1 MGLIYI
7 TTNKINNRKYI
18 GKQLHENKKDYL
30 GSGIALKAAI
40 KKYGK
45 ENFIKE
51 ILVSGINDK
60 NELSQLEKE
69 YIKNYNAQE
78 SNEYYNIAPGGDGG
92 CIIKNHR
99 WSEESK
105 NKLKEICK
113 IRNSNPEY
121 LKRLSESRKG
131 YKATEEAKRNQSIAH
146 KNQTNLN
153 LAKPILQ
160 FDLDNNFI
168 KEHISISQACRE
180 LKDSAKCSGQ
190 ISKAAKNPNIYSA
203 YGFKWYYKISPKSEI

>member
-7 TTNKINNRKYI
+7 TTNKINNKKYI
-18 GKQLHENKKDYL
+18 GKQFNENKKGYL
-30 GSGIALKAAI
+30 GSGVALKAAI

-45 ENFIKE
+45 ENFTKE
-51 ILVSGINDK
+51 ILISGINDK
-60 NELSQLEKE
+60 NDLSQLEKE
-69 YIKNYNAQE
+69 YIKNYKAQE

-92 CIIKNHR
+92 CVIRNHK

-105 NKLKEICK
+105 NKYKERCK

-121 LKRLSESRKG
+121 LKKLSESRKG

-153 LAKPILQ
+153 LAKAILQ
-160 FDLDNNFI
+160 FDLNNNFI
-168 KEHISISQACRE
+168 KEYISMSQACKE
-180 LKDSAKCSGQ
+180 LGKTPKNSGQ
-190 ISKAAKNPNIYSA
+190 LSKAAKNPNKYSA
-203 YGFKWYYKISPKSEI
+203 YGFKWRYKILINSEI